1 MRALV
6 LEAAGSANVREVPKP
21 DSDGRAVVQ
30 VERVGVC
37 GTDASIFKGKIKVA
51 YPRIMGHEMV
61 GVIETP
67 GPMGLFPAGTRVVAD
82 PGAACGY
89 CHLCRA
95 DRANLCLNGGLLGR
109 DLDGVFAEYL
119 AVPETFLHPLPDT
132 VAPDDAPMLQVL
144 GTCVHAQTQFSVFP
158 GDTAVVIGLG
168 VTGFLHLQLLKARGI
183 TSIVAVTRS
192 EWKQEMALGWGATAA
207 VGPDAA
213 KAVIA
218 EASQGRGAAVVVEC
232 AGYESTLSQA
242 IELAGHG
249 GTISA
254 FGTVTHRDS
263 GLPYYHLYHKELTIL
278 NPRAAL
284 PRDYSR
290 AIQLVAQGSVEL
302 AALVTHRLP
311 IEEASGAL
319 GELINDPL
327 ALKILFEVS

>member
-1 MRALV
+1 MKALV

-21 DSDGRAVVQ
+21 APDGRAVVR

-37 GTDASIFKGKIKVA
+37 GTDASIFEGKIKVA

-67 GPMGLFPAGTRVVAD
+67 GPMGLFPAGTRVVVD

-119 AVPETFLHPLPDT
+119 AVPETFLHPLPES
-132 VAPDDAPMLQVL
+132 VAPDDAPVLQVL

-168 VTGFLHLQLLKARGI
+168 VTGFLHLQLLKARGL

-192 EWKQEMALGWGATAA
+192 EWKQEMARGWGATEA

-213 KAVIA
+213 KEAIA
-218 EASQGRGAAVVVEC
+218 EASQGRGATVVVEC

-249 GTISA
+249 GTVSA

-263 GLPYYHLYHKELTIL
+263 GLPYYQLYHKELTIF

-284 PRDYSR
+284 PRDYAR
-290 AIQLVAQGSVEL
+290 AVQLVANGSVEL
-302 AALVTHRLP
+302 APLVTHRLP
-311 IEEASGAL
+311 IEDAPGAL
-319 GELINDPL
+319 GELINDPT

>member
-1 MRALV
+1 MKALV
-6 LEAAGSANVREVPKP
+6 LEGPAAARVTEVPDP
-21 DSDGRAVVQ
+21 NPSGAALVRVA
-30 VERVGVC
+30 RVGVC

-51 YPRIMGHEMV
+51 YPRVMGHEAV
-61 GVIETP
+61 GTVEIP
-67 GPMGLFPAGTRVVAD
+67 GPKGLFPKGTRVVVD

-89 CHLCRA
+89 CHLCRS

-109 DLDGVFAEYL
+109 DFDGVFSDYL
-119 AVPETFLHPLPDT
+119 SVPEIFLHPLPDS
-132 VAPDDAPMLQVL
+132 VASDEAPLFQVL
-144 GTCVHAQTQFSVFP
+144 GTCVHAQSQFAVFP

-192 EWKQEMALGWGATAA
+192 EWKQEMAHRWGATEA
-207 VGPDAA
+207 VAPDLA
-213 KAVIA
+213 KDAIGK
-218 EASQGRGAAVVVEC
+218 ASGGKGAKVVVEC

-249 GTISA
+249 GTVSA

-263 GLPYYHLYHKELTIL
+263 GLPYYQLYHKELVVL

-284 PRDYSR
+284 PRDYTR
-290 AIQLVAQGSVEL
+290 AIDLVATGAIEL
-302 AALVTHRLP
+302 EPLVTHRLP
-311 IEEASGAL
+311 LEDAPQAL
-319 GELINDPL
+319 GDLINDPT

>member
-1 MRALV
+1 MKALV
-6 LEAAGSANVREVPKP
+6 LEAVGSANVREVRNP
-21 DSDGRAVVQ
+21 DADGRAVVR

-37 GTDASIFKGKIKVA
+37 GTDASIFQGKINVA

-61 GVIETP
+61 GVIEAP
-67 GPMGLFPAGTRVVAD
+67 GPKGLFPAGTRVVAD
-82 PGAACGY
+82 PSAACGY

-119 AVPETFLHPLPDT
+119 AVPETFLHPLPES
-132 VAPDDAPMLQVL
+132 VPPDDAPVIQVL
-144 GTCVHAQTQFSVFP
+144 GTCVHAQTQFSIFP

-168 VTGFLHLQLLKARGI
+168 VTGFLHLQLLRARGI

-192 EWKQEMALGWGATAA
+192 KWKQEMARGWGATAA
-207 VGPDAA
+207 VGPEAA
-213 KAVIA
+213 A
-218 EASQGRGAAVVVEC
+218 EAVAETSDGKGAAVVVEC

-242 IELAGHG
+242 IELAGYG

-254 FGTVTHRDS
+254 FGTVTRRDS
-263 GLPYYHLYHKELTIL
+263 GLPYYQLYHKELTIF

-284 PRDYSR
+284 PRDYAR
-290 AIQLVAQGSVEL
+290 AVQLVAQGSVAL
-302 AALVTHRLP
+302 APLVTHRLP
-311 IEEASGAL
+311 IEDAPGAL
-319 GELINDPL
+319 GDLINDPS

>member
-1 MRALV
+1 MKALV
-6 LEAAGSANVREVPKP
+6 LEAAGSANVQEVPDP
-21 DSDGRAVVQ
+21 SPSGRAMVRVS
-30 VERVGVC
+30 RVGVC

-61 GVIETP
+61 GVIESP
-67 GPMGLFPAGTRVVAD
+67 GQMGLFPAGTRVVVD

-89 CHLCRA
+89 CQLCRA

-119 AVPETFLHPLPDT
+119 AVPETFLHPLPDS
-132 VAPDDAPMLQVL
+132 VSSDDAPLLQVL
-144 GTCVHAQTQFSVFP
+144 GTCVHAQSQFSIFP

-183 TSIVAVTRS
+183 TSIVSVTRS
-192 EWKQEMALGWGATAA
+192 EWKQEMARGWGATEA
-207 VGPDAA
+207 VGPDQA
-213 KAVIA
+213 KEAIRAV
-218 EASQGRGAAVVVEC
+218 SQGRGAAVVVEC

-242 IELAGHG
+242 IDLAGHG
-249 GTISA
+249 GTVSA

-263 GLPYYHLYHKELTIL
+263 GLPYYQLYHKELTLL

-284 PRDYSR
+284 PRDYAR
-290 AIQLVAQGSVEL
+290 AVELVANGAVEL

-311 IEEASGAL
+311 IEEAPGVL
-319 GELINDPL
+319 GELINDAA
-327 ALKILFEVS
+327 ALKIVFEVS